1 MVDKTKLA
9 ELYQRVVQDELGLV
23 ATIDEDDDVV
33 FKHPDVG
40 TMFFSLDA
48 ERDPEFL
55 RLVFPRFVN
64 AEELGVTP
72 EQLYHVLNTVNTTNK
87 AVKVYIGA
95 NESSQA
101 APRVSAS
108 IEAFVAKPDEMPDE
122 TLLRAIVGRTV
133 AALRSGANEVI
144 DVASDLSAE
153 PAPDADKA

>member
-9 ELYQRVVQDELGLV
+9 ELYQRVVQEELGLV

-48 ERDPEFL
+48 DRDPEFL
-55 RLVFPRFVN
+55 RLVFPRFVD
-64 AEELGVTP
+64 AEELGITP
-72 EQLYHVLNTVNTTNK
+72 EQLYQVLNTVNTCNK
-87 AVKVYIGA
+87 AAKVYINHQGSEA
-95 NESSQA
+95 DA

-108 IEAFVAKPDEMPDE
+108 IEAFVAAPDNMPDE
-122 TLLRAIVGRTV
+122 ALLRAIVGRTV

-144 DVASDLSAE
+144 DVASDMAQ
-153 PAPDADKA
+153 PKH

>member
-9 ELYQRVVQDELGLV
+9 ELYQRVVQEELGLV

-64 AEELGVTP
+64 AEELGVTH
-72 EQLYHVLNTVNTTNK
+72 EQMLDVLNTVNTTNK
-87 AVKVYIGA
+87 AAKVYVGTGDRD
-95 NESSQA
+95 SD

-108 IEAFVAKPDEMPDE
+108 IEAFVAAQDQMPDE
-122 TLLRAIVGRTV
+122 ALLRAIVGRTV

-144 DVASDLSAE
+144 DVAADLAAASAP
-153 PAPDADKA
+153 PAAEG